1 MSTTVAA
8 RIDRLI
14 NDESKT
20 KAYAT
25 LTINDT
31 FAIHGVRLI
40 QGKNGLFASMPS
52 RAVKDEQGVTEYIPY
67 ANPITKE
74 ASDAVRNCLV
84 NAYNETVQAQAELD
98 GLLNSDFEE
107 TRTKIH
113 RLNSP
118 CRYIW

>member
-1 MSTTVAA
+1 MSTTIAA

-31 FAIHGVRLI
+31 FAIHGI

-98 GLLNSDFEE
+98 DLLNSDFEE
-107 TRTKIH
+107 IPDEE
-113 RLNSP
+113 SSFEQSM
-118 CRYIW
+118 

>member
-40 QGKNGLFASMPS
+40 QGKMVFCINALKSGKG
-52 RAVKDEQGVTEYIPY
+52 RARSNRVHSLCK
-67 ANPITKE
+67 
-74 ASDAVRNCLV
+74 SDYKGSVRC
-84 NAYNETVQAQAELD
+84 
-98 GLLNSDFEE
+98 S
-107 TRTKIH
+107 
-113 RLNSP
+113 
-118 CRYIW
+118 

>member
-8 RIDRLI
+8 RIDRL
-14 NDESKT
+14 NNYDSKT

-25 LTINDT
+25 LTINDA

-40 QGKNGLFASMPS
+40 KGKNGLFASMPS
-52 RAVKDEQGVTEYIPY
+52 RAVTNEQGGTEYVPF

-74 ASDAVRNCLV
+74 ALDAVRTCLV

-98 GLLNSDFEE
+98 DLLNSDFEE
-107 TRTKIH
+107 IPDEE
-113 RLNSP
+113 SSFEQSM
-118 CRYIW
+118 

>member
-52 RAVKDEQGVTEYIPY
+52 RAVTTEYVPF

-74 ASDAVRNCLV
+74 ASDAVRTCLV

-107 TRTKIH
+107 IPDED
-113 RLNSP
+113 SSFEQSM
-118 CRYIW
+118 

>member
-1 MSTTVAA
+1 MSTTIAA
-8 RIDRLI
+8 RIDRLN
-14 NDESKT
+14 NDDSKT

-25 LTINDT
+25 LTINDA

-74 ASDAVRNCLV
+74 ASDAVRTCLV
-84 NAYNETVQAQAELD
+84 NAYNEAVEAQSEFND
-98 GLLNSDFEE
+98 MLNSDIEE
-107 TRTKIH
+107 VPDEEEPLTQ
-113 RLNSP
+113 SM
-118 CRYIW
+118 

>member
-1 MSTTVAA
+1 MSTTIAA

-98 GLLNSDFEE
+98 NLLNSDFEE
-107 TRTKIH
+107 IPDED
-113 RLNSP
+113 SSFEQSM
-118 CRYIW
+118 

>member
-25 LTINDT
+25 LTINDA

-52 RAVKDEQGVTEYIPY
+52 RAVTNEQGETEYVPF
-67 ANPITKE
+67 ANPITKK
-74 ASDAVRNCLV
+74 ASDAVRTCLV
-84 NAYNETVQAQAELD
+84 NAYNEAVEAQAELD
-98 GLLNSDFEE
+98 DLLNSDFEE
-107 TRTKIH
+107 IPDEE
-113 RLNSP
+113 SSFEQSM
-118 CRYIW
+118 

>member
-1 MSTTVAA
+1 MATTVAA
-8 RIDRLI
+8 RIDRLN
-14 NDESKT
+14 NDDSKT

-25 LTINDT
+25 LTINDA

-52 RAVKDEQGVTEYIPY
+52 RTVTNEQGETEYVPF

-74 ASDAVRNCLV
+74 ASDAVRTCLV

-98 GLLNSDFEE
+98 DLLNSDFEE
-107 TRTKIH
+107 IPDEE
-113 RLNSP
+113 SSFEQSM
-118 CRYIW
+118 

>member
-67 ANPITKE
+67 ANSITKE
-74 ASDAVRNCLV
+74 ASDTVRNCLV
-84 NAYNETVQAQAELD
+84 NAYNEAVEAQSELND
-98 GLLNSDFEE
+98 MLNSDIEE
-107 TRTKIH
+107 VPDKEEPLTQ
-113 RLNSP
+113 SM
-118 CRYIW
+118 

>member
-40 QGKNGLFASMPS
+40 QGK
-52 RAVKDEQGVTEYIPY
+52 
-67 ANPITKE
+67 
-74 ASDAVRNCLV
+74 
-84 NAYNETVQAQAELD
+84 TVFL
-98 GLLNSDFEE
+98 
-107 TRTKIH
+107 H
-113 RLNSP
+113 R
-118 CRYIW
+118 CRQER

>member
-31 FAIHGVRLI
+31 FVRLI

-52 RAVKDEQGVTEYIPY
+52 RAVTNEQGETEYVPF

-74 ASDAVRNCLV
+74 ASDAVRTCLV
-84 NAYNETVQAQAELD
+84 NAYNEAVEAQSELND
-98 GLLNSDFEE
+98 MLNSDIEE
-107 TRTKIH
+107 VPDEEEPLTQ
-113 RLNSP
+113 SM
-118 CRYIW
+118 

>member
-1 MSTTVAA
+1 MSTTIAA

-52 RAVKDEQGVTEYIPY
+52 RAVTNEQGETEYVPF

-74 ASDAVRNCLV
+74 TSDAVRTCLV
-84 NAYNETVQAQAELD
+84 NAYNEAVEAQSELND
-98 GLLNSDFEE
+98 MLNSDIEE
-107 TRTKIH
+107 VPDEEEPLTQS
-113 RLNSP
+113 L
-118 CRYIW
+118 

>member
-8 RIDRLI
+8 RIDRLN
-14 NDESKT
+14 NDDSKT

-25 LTINDT
+25 LTINDA

-52 RAVKDEQGVTEYIPY
+52 RAVTNEQGETEYVPF

-74 ASDAVRNCLV
+74 ASDAVRTCLV
-84 NAYNETVQAQAELD
+84 NAYNEAVEAQSELND
-98 GLLNSDFEE
+98 LLNSDFEE
-107 TRTKIH
+107 I
-113 RLNSP
+113 SDEESSFEQSM
-118 CRYIW
+118 

>member
-14 NDESKT
+14 NESKT

-40 QGKNGLFASMPS
+40 QGKNGLFASMP
-52 RAVKDEQGVTEYIPY
+52 
-67 ANPITKE
+67 
-74 ASDAVRNCLV
+74 
-84 NAYNETVQAQAELD
+84 
-98 GLLNSDFEE
+98 
-107 TRTKIH
+107 
-113 RLNSP
+113 
-118 CRYIW
+118 

>member
-52 RAVKDEQGVTEYIPY
+52 IFDSFFTTSSSKIYSSTCLRA
-67 ANPITKE
+67 
-74 ASDAVRNCLV
+74 
-84 NAYNETVQAQAELD
+84 
-98 GLLNSDFEE
+98 
-107 TRTKIH
+107 
-113 RLNSP
+113 
-118 CRYIW
+118 

>member
-1 MSTTVAA
+1 MSTTIAA

-52 RAVKDEQGVTEYIPY
+52 
-67 ANPITKE
+67 
-74 ASDAVRNCLV
+74 SDAVRNCLV

-98 GLLNSDFEE
+98 DLLNSDFEE
-107 TRTKIH
+107 IPDEE
-113 RLNSP
+113 SSFEQSM
-118 CRYIW
+118 